1 MMDYEKRER
10 ILDAIS
16 TEINKS
22 ERNIN
27 KIIKKEDKE
36 NAFVGKVNH
45 KLKKYQKEKMN
56 QKIAQ
61 LGHLN
66 MLYDYLEKK
75 INKTNER
82 NIVFQQNQL
91 DKLREKIKKN
101 IKKYM

>member
-1 MMDYEKRER
+1 MMDFEKRER